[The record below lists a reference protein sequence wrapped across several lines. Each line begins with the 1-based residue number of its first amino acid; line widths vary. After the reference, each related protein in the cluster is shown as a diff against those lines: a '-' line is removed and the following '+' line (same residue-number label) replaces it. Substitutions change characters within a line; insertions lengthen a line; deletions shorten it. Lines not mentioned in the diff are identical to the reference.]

1 MSGLTANRSNPILI
15 SADTSPQSS
24 RRWVPIVLL
33 SLASLINYL
42 DRGSLSVAL
51 PFVGRD
57 MHLDPLQQ
65 GWALAAFS
73 ITYTLAQLPAG
84 WVVDP
89 DSLTVVLKPVEVLR
103 FDPGTVVL
111 SGGLDGGEI
120 VVTAGVQALH
130 PGQKVRPLGVRS

>member
-1 MSGLTANRSNPILI
+1 MATSESNTVLTSAN
-15 SADTSPQSS
+15 TSQHQ
-24 RRWVPIVLL
+24 RRWIPIVLL

-57 MHLDPLQQ
+57 MRLDPLQQ

-84 WVVDP
+84 GW
-89 DSLTVVLKPVEVLR
+89 L
-103 FDPGTVVL
+103 
-111 SGGLDGGEI
+111 I
-120 VVTAGVQALH
+120 AG
-130 PGQKVRPLGVRS
+130 R